1 MVPMH
6 FTKLLQFHPL
16 WIYWNKCT
24 NNKKKKSAVPVH
36 QLVEPHSQCIV
47 VLRETNLLFFLLSFI
62 DQSFKLY
69 NSNDHN
75 ESNITVLFKV

>member
-24 NNKKKKSAVPVH
+24 NNIKKIGCTGASVPW
-36 QLVEPHSQCIV
+36 VEPLSQCIV
-47 VLRETNLLFFLLSFI
+47 VLRETNLFLLSFI